1 MIEKYESL
9 NYLEIGK
16 EMFEFIQLEM
26 HIQEYCQPILSLD
39 VLSSYI
45 KFSTFWDNVSKS
57 NRAISCRK
65 HLKS

>member
-45 KFSTFWDNVSKS
+45 KFSTFWDN
-57 NRAISCRK
+57 RWISFQLISREK
-65 HLKS
+65 